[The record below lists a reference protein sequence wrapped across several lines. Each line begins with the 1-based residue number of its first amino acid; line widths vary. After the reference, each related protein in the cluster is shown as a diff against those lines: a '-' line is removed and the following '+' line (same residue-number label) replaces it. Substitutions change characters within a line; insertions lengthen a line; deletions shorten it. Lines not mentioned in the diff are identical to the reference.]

1 MINNISIETR
11 VTKKPLR
18 TEGKFVE
25 ITHIR
30 LLLNGVTLY
39 ETNSD
44 VYVMSSQEL
53 VELMLEKSM
62 LLTKALEVSGNKV
75 SVKHGSF

>member
-1 MINNISIETR
+1 MINSIEILTR

-25 ITHIR
+25 VTHIR

-44 VYVMSSQEL
+44 VYTLSKQGL

-62 LLTKALEVSGNKV
+62 LLTNALEKSGNKV
-75 SVKHGSF
+75 SVKHGSY

>member
-1 MINNISIETR
+1 MISIIEIQTR
-11 VTKKPLR
+11 TTKKPLKA
-18 TEGKFVE
+18 EGRFVE
-25 ITHIR
+25 VTHIR

-44 VYVMSSQEL
+44 VYTLSKQEL
-53 VELMLEKSM
+53 IEMMLEKSM
-62 LLTKALEVSGNKV
+62 LLTKALEKTNNKV

>member
-18 TEGKFVE
+18 TEGRFVE

-44 VYVMSSQEL
+44 VYTLSKQEL
-53 VELMLEKSM
+53 VEMMLEKSM
-62 LLTKALEVSGNKV
+62 LLTKALEFTGNKV

>member
-1 MINNISIETR
+1 MLNEILIQTR
-11 VTKKPLR
+11 ITKKPLKA
-18 TEGKFVE
+18 EGRFVE
-25 ITHIR
+25 VTHIR

-44 VYVMSSQEL
+44 VYTLSKQEL
-53 VELMLEKSM
+53 IEMMLEKAM
-62 LLTKALEVSGNKV
+62 LLTKALEFTGNKV

>member
-1 MINNISIETR
+1 MINSIEILTR
-11 VTKKPLR
+11 TTKKPLR

-25 ITHIR
+25 VTHIR

-44 VYVMSSQEL
+44 AYTLSKQEL
-53 VELMLEKSM
+53 IEMMLEKSM
-62 LLTKALEVSGNKV
+62 LLTKALEKTNNKV

>member
-1 MINNISIETR
+1 MNEILIQTR
-11 VTKKPLR
+11 ITKKPLR

-53 VELMLEKSM
+53 VELMLEKAM
-62 LLTKALEVSGNKV
+62 LLTKALEVTNNKV
-75 SVKHGSF
+75 SVKHGNY

>member
-1 MINNISIETR
+1 MINIISIETR
-11 VTKKPLR
+11 NTKKPLKA
-18 TEGKFVE
+18 EGKFVE

-30 LLLNGVTLY
+30 LLLNGVILY

-44 VYVMSSQEL
+44 VYTLSRQEL
-53 VELMLEKSM
+53 IELMLEKSM
-62 LLTKALEVSGNKV
+62 LLIKALEVSGNKV

>member
-1 MINNISIETR
+1 MINSIEILTR
-11 VTKKPLR
+11 TTKKPLR

-25 ITHIR
+25 VTHIR

-53 VELMLEKSM
+53 VEIMLEKSM
-62 LLTKALEVSGNKV
+62 LLTKALEKTGNKV
-75 SVKHGSF
+75 GVKHGSF

>member
-1 MINNISIETR
+1 MINIVDIQTR
-11 VTKKPLR
+11 TTKKPLR
-18 TEGKFVE
+18 TEGRFVE
-25 ITHIR
+25 VTHIR

-44 VYVMSSQEL
+44 VYTLSKQEL
-53 VELMLEKSM
+53 IEMMLEKSM
-62 LLTKALEVSGNKV
+62 LLTNALEKTGNKV

>member
-1 MINNISIETR
+1 MINSIEILTR

-44 VYVMSSQEL
+44 VYTLSKQEL
-53 VELMLEKSM
+53 IEMMLEKSM
-62 LLTKALEVSGNKV
+62 LLTKALEVTGNKV

>member
-1 MINNISIETR
+1 MNQIIIQTR
-11 VTKKPLR
+11 VTKKPLKS
-18 TEGKFVE
+18 EGRFVE

-44 VYVMSSQEL
+44 VYTLSKQEL

-62 LLTKALEVSGNKV
+62 LLTKALEFTGNKV

>member
-1 MINNISIETR
+1 MINSIEILTR
-11 VTKKPLR
+11 TTKKPLKA
-18 TEGKFVE
+18 EGRFIEV
-25 ITHIR
+25 THVR

-53 VELMLEKSM
+53 IEMMLEKSM
-62 LLTKALEVSGNKV
+62 LLTKALEKTGNKV
-75 SVKHGSF
+75 SVKHGSY

>member
-1 MINNISIETR
+1 MNQIIIQTR
-11 VTKKPLR
+11 ITKKPLR

-44 VYVMSSQEL
+44 VYTLSKQEL
-53 VELMLEKSM
+53 IEMMLEKAM
-62 LLTKALEVSGNKV
+62 LLTKALEKTNNKV
-75 SVKHGSF
+75 SVKHGNY

>member
-1 MINNISIETR
+1 MINNIEILTR
-11 VTKKPLR
+11 ITKKPLKA
-18 TEGKFVE
+18 EGRFVE

-44 VYVMSSQEL
+44 VYTLSKQEL

-62 LLTKALEVSGNKV
+62 LLTKALEKSGNKV
-75 SVKHGSF
+75 GVKHGSF